1 MEETSMSWF
10 DILKKLTGKG
20 KAKGSTLD
28 TDRIKINIQDDNCN
42 KKLQEAQVFCAAYAK
57 KIEQVIKKTIKEIN
71 ENNPPT
77 NAESHSDGRKGTS
90 ELRILKEVEE
100 EITTYRM
107 PTSINRG
114 TLAVFIYHKYE
125 PINEEAACKV
135 IEMFN
140 SEKAKENN
148 FYEYDSEPRLETS
161 NQKGSPELGY
171 NSPFNYVAAGAYPK
185 KVNIGIAMSN
195 GYFMDYDN
203 QDEHVKQIWDAIR
216 FSDAQQKLN
225 SILK

>member
-1 MEETSMSWF
+1 MVFITRAGFIALSLNLIMMTVGYY
-10 DILKKLTGKG
+10 I
-20 KAKGSTLD
+20 AKYFASGVAQRKCISLESG
-28 TDRIKINIQDDNCN
+28 
-42 KKLQEAQVFCAAYAK
+42 LQ
-57 KIEQVIKKTIKEIN
+57 N
-71 ENNPPT
+71 
-77 NAESHSDGRKGTS
+77 
-90 ELRILKEVEE
+90 
-100 EITTYRM
+100 
-107 PTSINRG
+107 G
-114 TLAVFIYHKYE
+114 TLAVFVYHKYE

-140 SEKAKENN
+140 SEKAKGTN

-195 GYFMDYDN
+195 GYFMNYDN